1 MSLAKKTK
9 TDLLNIADSLNLT
22 VDKSGFKKDVLDSV
36 TNHFIDNYDLYSD
49 PNNEFHKYAHYYKF
63 GSSSPMKS
71 NKKSSTP
78 TPSTPLKSQIKFD
91 ETVIEPEEETITET
105 TEETESKTTAA
116 EEETPTLTEETE
128 TDISKLNGSPA
139 YLFFKKL
146 FTKSTCNC
154 DDEEGEGSCKSVC
167 FLSSAT
173 SSCCCCGSS
182 SICESI
188 SDFFYEKNFQLRLYL
203 SHPFVLTYIICFIE
217 YLFIFSNY
225 FDIVSIKDASFIPS
239 ILKEKLSSSVLSF
252 EIPDVSIFADPH
264 VSYTISTWLLASL
277 IGPFVVSY
285 YINFDIDADLVDF
298 DPFVFTLAKLFFDL
312 VLLKTEI
319 THKDISLELNYQWS
333 SLLDNKFSLSFLFL
347 YAKHELLQSTVTLR
361 SILGSWPLIA
371 DLFLCAISYYAQTMY
386 PYGYPW
392 YSAENDYEWDLDSDD
407 EDDEDDD
414 ELEGDDDDEIEY
426 QEEF

>member
-36 TNHFIDNYDLYSD
+36 TNHFVDNYDLYSD

-63 GSSSPMKS
+63 GSSSPTKS

-91 ETVIEPEEETITET
+91 ETTIEPEEETINEAAEENESKTNATDEET
-105 TEETESKTTAA
+105 TEEG
-116 EEETPTLTEETE
+116 TE

-146 FTKSTCNC
+146 FSKATCKC
-154 DDEEGEGSCKSVC
+154 GDEESEGSCKSC
-167 FLSSAT
+167 GFLSSAA
-173 SSCCCCGSS
+173 SCCCSGPS
-182 SICESI
+182 SIFESI
-188 SDFFYEKNFQLRLYL
+188 SDFIYEKNFQLRLYL

-217 YLFIFSNY
+217 YLLIFSKY
-225 FDIVSIKDASFIPS
+225 FEIVPIKDASFIPS
-239 ILKEKLSSSVLSF
+239 TLKEKLSSSVLSF

-277 IGPFVVSY
+277 IGPFIVSY
-285 YINFDIDADLVDF
+285 YINFDIDADIVDF

-347 YAKHELLQSTVTLR
+347 YAKHELLQSTVNLR

-414 ELEGDDDDEIEY
+414 ELEGDDEDDEIEY